1 MLRGVTSSFLTRP
14 PAFFRAFACCL
25 PSPPAHHTT
34 PHHTTPHHTTPH
46 HTIQPFKTP
55 PSPFHA
61 SPFPV
66 SPLPSFLC
74 LQAVRDQFY
83 IICEGTHLPPP
94 IPNFPDM
101 KFPPAILKTLET
113 KGIKKPT
120 PIQMQG
126 TPAILAGRDII
137 GIAFTGSG
145 GRLGGREARGGWGCA
160 RLGGRARG
168 GALGLAGWLAG
179 RMTRRLRR
187 WLSACQTALPSCPP
201 ALALPPLPADLL
213 PLCFVLL
220 PPIAPLQ
227 ARRWSSRCP

>member
-1 MLRGVTSSFLTRP
+1 VHLH
-14 PAFFRAFACCL
+14 AACPL
-25 PSPPAHHTT
+25 PLL
-34 PHHTTPHHTTPH
+34 TTPH

-179 RMTRRLRR
+179 WPDDQAVATL
-187 WLSACQTALPSCPP
+187 AVCLPNCP
-201 ALALPPLPADLL
+201 ALL
-213 PLCFVLL
+213 PLLCRLCLL
-220 PPIAPLQ
+220 TSSLCALFCCPRSPPCRQDAGLLAAHDHGGPAGGGAHAGAAGGGPRGHHHLPL
-227 ARRWSSRCP
+227 P